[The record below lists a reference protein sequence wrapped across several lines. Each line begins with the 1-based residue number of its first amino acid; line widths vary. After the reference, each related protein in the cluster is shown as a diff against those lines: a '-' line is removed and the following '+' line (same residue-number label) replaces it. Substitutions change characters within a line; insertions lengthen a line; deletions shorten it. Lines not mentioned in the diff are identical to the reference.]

1 MGCSHIPT
9 YDGSNDSLRDITCL
23 HAIIWDAAC
32 TARNAYHVIRAC
44 RPAEALKY
52 GIPRH
57 PRRGPN
63 PDVGISR
70 FPIRPVWTTSRARGR
85 YYLISYVGF
94 FFLAKR
100 KKPGKSREIPGD
112 PGSRSS
118 APDHLPD
125 HPEDIP
131 SAPAGG
137 PGKPRMYGTVGRIS
151 SRTWDPVSPRVCTC
165 AAYTPYIPYHVKRS
179 DASRKTLRV
188 M

>member
-131 SAPAGG
+131 SAPRWR
-137 PGKPRMYGTVGRIS
+137 PRETPYVRYRREDILPYV
-151 SRTWDPVSPRVCTC
+151 DPVSPRAC
-165 AAYTPYIPYHVKRS
+165 
-179 DASRKTLRV
+179 TLRSV
-188 M
+188 YAVRPISRIM